1 MDGVAVFEAVGVF
14 DGVGVGVCD
23 GGGGKNSNSFGEPK
37 PETKSY
43 PIAGI

>member
-1 MDGVAVFEAVGVF
+1 VDGVAVFEAVGVC

-23 GGGGKNSNSFGEPK
+23 GGGGKKLKSFGEPK